1 VFEMMFAFWRKVR
14 NVQNVYKLVH

>member
-1 VFEMMFAFWRKVR
+1 MMFAFWRKVR

>member
-1 VFEMMFAFWRKVR
+1 MFAFWRKVR